1 MALTPVEI
9 RHVTLGR
16 GLRGYKRRGV
26 DDLLEEV
33 VASFEAV
40 WRERADL
47 RDRVE
52 ALESD
57 LVRFKELE
65 SLLRQTLVSAERAS
79 HEVRD
84 QAKREAE
91 LIVSEAHAEAREV
104 TRRASAERERLAR
117 EAQTIRARLRAAL
130 AVVALD
136 DDGAD
141 AGADDG
147 AGDGAEGTAERA
159 A

>member
-9 RHVTLGR
+9 RHVSLGR
-16 GLRGYKRRGV
+16 GLRGYKRSAV
-26 DDLLEEV
+26 DALLDEV
-33 VASFEAV
+33 TASFEDV

-52 ALESD
+52 ALEAE

-65 SLLRQTLVSAERAS
+65 ALLRQTLVSAERAS
-79 HEVRD
+79 HEVRH

-91 LIVSEAHAEAREV
+91 LIVGEAHAEAREV
-104 TRRASAERERLAR
+104 TRRAAADRERLAR
-117 EAQTIRARLRAAL
+117 EAHAIRTQLRAAL
-130 AVVALD
+130 AVVTVED
-136 DDGAD
+136 KPN
-141 AGADDG
+141 
-147 AGDGAEGTAERA
+147 GDTAEKA

>member
-9 RHVTLGR
+9 RHVALGK
-16 GLRGYKRRGV
+16 GLRGYKRAAV
-26 DDLLEEV
+26 DELLEDV
-33 VASFEAV
+33 TASFEAV

-47 RDRVE
+47 QDRVE
-52 ALESD
+52 SLENE

-79 HEVRD
+79 HELRD

-104 TRRASAERERLAR
+104 TRRAVADRERLMR
-117 EAQTIRARLRAAL
+117 EAQTIRAQLRSAL
-130 AVVALD
+130 AVVTVD
-136 DDGAD
+136 EKSN
-141 AGADDG
+141 
-147 AGDGAEGTAERA
+147 GDEDTAEQA

>member
-9 RHVTLGR
+9 RHVALGR
-16 GLRGYKRRGV
+16 GLRGYKRAAV
-26 DDLLEEV
+26 DELLEDV
-33 VASFEAV
+33 TASFEAV

-47 RDRVE
+47 QDRVE
-52 ALESD
+52 SLENE

-79 HEVRD
+79 HELRD

-91 LIVSEAHAEAREV
+91 LILSEAHAEAREV
-104 TRRASAERERLAR
+104 TRRAVADRERLMR
-117 EAQTIRARLRAAL
+117 EAQTIRAQLRSAL
-130 AVVALD
+130 AVITVD
-136 DDGAD
+136 EKKSN
-141 AGADDG
+141 
-147 AGDGAEGTAERA
+147 GDEDTAERA

>member
-9 RHVTLGR
+9 RHVSLGR
-16 GLRGYKRRGV
+16 GLRGYKRSAV
-26 DDLLEEV
+26 DALLDEV
-33 VASFEAV
+33 TASFEDV

-52 ALESD
+52 ALEAE

-65 SLLRQTLVSAERAS
+65 ALLRQTLVSAERAS

-91 LIVSEAHAEAREV
+91 LIVGEAHAEAREV
-104 TRRASAERERLAR
+104 TRRAAADRERLAR
-117 EAQTIRARLRAAL
+117 EAHAIRTQLRAAL
-130 AVVALD
+130 AVVTVED
-136 DDGAD
+136 KPN
-141 AGADDG
+141 
-147 AGDGAEGTAERA
+147 GDTAEKA

>member
-9 RHVTLGR
+9 RHVKLGK
-16 GLRGYKRRGV
+16 GLFGYDRDAV
-26 DDLLEEV
+26 DELMDD
-33 VASFEAV
+33 VANSFEET

-52 ALESD
+52 HLDGE
-57 LVRFKELE
+57 LKRFRELE

-84 QAKREAE
+84 QAKREAD
-91 LIVSEAHAEAREV
+91 LILSEAHAEAREV
-104 TRRASAERERLAR
+104 TRRAAAERERLVR
-117 EAQTIRARLRAAL
+117 EAQVVRAQLRSAL
-130 AVVALD
+130 AVVAV
-136 DDGAD
+136 DGPKA
-141 AGADDG
+141 G
-147 AGDGAEGTAERA
+147 AGDDTAEFQA